1 MTRARLLGARA
12 MVDSERFRDIRSSLD
27 LADELREFRRRVD
40 LGAADYTAAATF
52 FRTADVAVEIGW
64 ETAMHEVDRRAD
76 QAPRPSDL
84 RSRMRS
90 IRGTMPRLRPAPHR
104 NGHTEPHFLAPPP

>member
-52 FRTADVAVEIGW
+52 FRTADVAVDIGW
-64 ETAMHEVDRRAD
+64 ETAMHAVDRRAA
-76 QAPRPSDL
+76 QEPLPAEL
-84 RSRMRS
+84 R
-90 IRGTMPRLRPAPHR
+90 TRLRGLHGTIPACSLPSHR
-104 NGHTEPHFLAPPP
+104 THH